1 MFFKLIQGLIT
12 TSCRFI
18 KMTNY
23 ELHNVNDE
31 RERISKLQNLEE
43 RESGCGGENQTE
55 GTTTEREISRKRSLE
70 ILSPNWP

>member
-18 KMTNY
+18 KMTNT

-31 RERISKLQNLEE
+31 RERENQQITESGGE
-43 RESGCGGENQTE
+43 REWMWR
-55 GTTTEREISRKRSLE
+55 RE
-70 ILSPNWP
+70 PN